1 VDDNEPEEVL
11 GFDWDEEGGVYAV
24 VGRRG
29 KRLAD
34 GEVTSTPDGLRQLLA
49 TLDEY
54 RDPATGEQP
63 VVVVEMTRRPVLRAL
78 MDHGV
83 TVHGINAGTLHGLRA
98 GRKKTKSD
106 LNDATWLARRYRTDP
121 TDFRPISAYSADAY
135 GITLLSRQEK
145 DSAVRAQRAAG
156 RVRSLLAEFYPA
168 PLGAWKTS
176 DLFDDPVA
184 ATVLLAAPTPEEGR
198 ALTLP
203 QITELVR
210 STGKPSYIADE
221 AEKAYKA
228 MQREFLTYD
237 EQTVVQYGKS
247 LTVHL
252 EGLLGNIHEHAALD
266 KQLVTA
272 CKKHPFMP
280 LVKGAVGSGPKVIAR
295 LIGEIGDE
303 RTTLQEDGVRLLRRF
318 PTADGFAAFAGV
330 SPLDQSSHSHQEHV
344 RRDVKGNR
352 LHRALWDWAEIA
364 RQHSAGPMH
373 FYWSR
378 REAGDHHST
387 AIRKVAFKLAIRLH
401 RCLTREEPWVEAKA
415 WPSAPPMQEARQKR
429 DEVKKI
435 IAKRNRPGNKRP
447 TPSPARTTD
456 ADSSGEP
463 SSTDAA

>member
-1 VDDNEPEEVL
+1 MEDDEPEEVL

-34 GEVTSTPDGLRQLLA
+34 GEVTATPDGLLDLLA
-49 TLDEY
+49 VLDEY
-54 RDPATGEQP
+54 RDPETGEQP
-63 VVVVEMTRRPVLRAL
+63 VVVVEMTRRPLLRAL
-78 MDHGV
+78 MDHGIAV
-83 TVHGINAGTLHGLRA
+83 QGINAGTLHGLRA

-106 LNDATWLARRYRTDP
+106 LNDATWLAKRYRTDP

-145 DSAVRAQRAAG
+145 DSAIRAQRAAG

-168 PLGAWKTS
+168 PLGAWQTS
-176 DLFDDPVA
+176 DLFDDAVA
-184 ATVLLAAPTPEEGR
+184 ATVLLAAPTPAEGR
-198 ALTLP
+198 ALTLER
-203 QITELVR
+203 ITELVR
-210 STGKPSYIADE
+210 STGKPSWVEFE
-221 AEKAYKA
+221 AEKAYTA

-237 EQTVVQYGKS
+237 EQTVVEYGKS

-252 EGLLGNIHEHAALD
+252 EGLLSNIHEHAALE
-266 KQLVTA
+266 KQLLEA

-280 LVKGAVGSGPKVIAR
+280 LIKGAVGSGPKVIAR
-295 LIGEIGDE
+295 LIGEMGDE

-352 LHRALWDWAEIA
+352 LHRALWDWADVA
-364 RQHSAGPMH
+364 RSHSPGPM
-373 FYWSR
+373 FLYWSR

-387 AIRKVAFKLAIRLH
+387 ATRKVAFKLAIRLH
-401 RCLTREEPWVEAKA
+401 RCLTREEPWDEAKA
-415 WPSAPPMQEARQKR
+415 WPDAPTLQDARQKR
-429 DEVKKI
+429 FEVKKV

-447 TPSPARTTD
+447 TPSPAGSAD
-456 ADSSGEP
+456 ADGSGEAP
-463 SSTDAA
+463 STEAA